1 MKRIVLSLLLCLL
14 PFAGQAVTKE
24 TTTATGAV
32 LRGLDRQSEAL
43 VDITLNASD
52 VAQFGALQITLKECR
67 FPTNNPSGDAFVHLV
82 ISEGEAEKFRG
93 WMVAS
98 SPALNPLE
106 HARYD
111 VWVLR
116 CNNS

>member
-1 MKRIVLSLLLCLL
+1 MRIIAILLLMFL
-14 PFAGQAVTKE
+14 PALTAAATKE
-24 TTTATGAV
+24 TAIATGAL
-32 LRGLDRQSEAL
+32 LRALDRQSGAL
-43 VDITLNASD
+43 VDITLKADD
-52 VAQFGALQITLKECR
+52 VAKFGLLSIELKECR
-67 FPTNNPSGDAFVHLV
+67 YPVKNAAGDAFVHLV
-82 ISEGEAEKFRG
+82 ISDNSGEVFRG

-111 VWVLR
+111 VWALR